1 MESIY
6 RTLCFCQKVNASY
19 KIFYGHSI
27 YWKLTELD
35 YVIDGWKRKNIQGD
49 IYAFFVDLPSR
60 DAVDQLINSKHLEI
74 DANSKKHSLIF
85 DWEQSDTD
93 FLINDAS
100 DNEYKPFISL
110 CSKATYYFSIIESE
124 FIDEFLREKKEAI
137 SRLEDEY
144 IVPLA
149 KNPHLLNTFAIYT
162 PTRIETSLQNIRDGR
177 NHIAGVEF
185 YINDIFEDYQDCE
198 ATFLLISEGE
208 KEQGSFKLSDEPKS
222 ISTRFDPDYMELSIK
237 DGEEVI
243 FEEKCH
249 FIKSINVN
257 MNIISGSI
265 KTNSGAVPMHSSSSF
280 TIGDDGE

>member
-6 RTLCFCQKVNASY
+6 RTLCFCQKINSSY

-27 YWKLTELD
+27 HWKLTGLD

-49 IYAFFVDLPSR
+49 IYAFFVDLPNR

-124 FIDEFLREKKEAI
+124 FIDEFLREKKETI

-149 KNPHLLNTFAIYT
+149 KNPHLLSTFAIYT
-162 PTRIETSLQNIRDGR
+162 PTRIETSLQNIRDER

-185 YINDIFEDYQDCE
+185 YINDIFEEYQDCE
-198 ATFLLISEGE
+198 ATILLSSEGE
-208 KEQGSFKLSDEPKS
+208 NEQGSFKLSDEPKS

-243 FEEKCH
+243 FKEKCH
-249 FIKSINVN
+249 FIKSININ
-257 MNIISGSI
+257 MNIISGNI

-280 TIGDDGE
+280 TVGNDGE

>member
-6 RTLCFCQKVNASY
+6 RTLCFCQKVNGSY
-19 KIFYGHSI
+19 KVFYGHSI
-27 YWKLTELD
+27 YWKLTDLD

-49 IYAFFVDLPSR
+49 IYVFFVDLPSR

-124 FIDEFLREKKEAI
+124 LIDEFLREKKDTI

-149 KNPHLLNTFAIYT
+149 KNPYLLNTFAIYT
-162 PTRIETSLQNIRDGR
+162 PTRIETSLQNIRDEGD
-177 NHIAGVEF
+177 HIAGVEF
-185 YINDIFEDYQDCE
+185 YINDIFEEYQDCE
-198 ATFLLISEGE
+198 ATFLLSSEGE

-257 MNIISGSI
+257 MNIMSGNI

>member
-6 RTLCFCQKVNASY
+6 RTLCFCQKINSSY

-27 YWKLTELD
+27 YWKLTDLD

-60 DAVDQLINSKHLEI
+60 DAIDQLINSKHLEI
-74 DANSKKHSLIF
+74 DSNSKKHSLIF
-85 DWEQSDTD
+85 DWEQNDTD
-93 FLINDAS
+93 FLINDAR
-100 DNEYKPFISL
+100 DYEYKPFISL

-124 FIDEFLREKKEAI
+124 FIDDFLREKKEAI

-144 IVPLA
+144 IVPLV
-149 KNPHLLNTFAIYT
+149 KYPHLLNTFAIYT
-162 PTRIETSLQNIRDGR
+162 PTRIEASLQNIRDKT

-185 YINDIFEDYQDCE
+185 YINDIFEEYQDCE
-198 ATFLLISEGE
+198 ATFLLSSEGE

-257 MNIISGSI
+257 MNIISGNI

>member
-1 MESIY
+1 MESVY
-6 RTLCFCQKVNASY
+6 RTLCFCQKVNGSY

-27 YWKLTELD
+27 YWKLTDLD

-49 IYAFFVDLPSR
+49 IYAFFVDLSSR
-60 DAVDQLINSKHLEI
+60 DAVDQLINSEHLEI
-74 DANSKKHSLIF
+74 DASSKKHSLIF

-124 FIDEFLREKKEAI
+124 FIEEFLREKKEAI

-162 PTRIETSLQNIRDGR
+162 PTRIETSFQNIRDER
-177 NHIAGVEF
+177 NHIAGLEF
-185 YINDIFEDYQDCE
+185 YINDIFEDYRDCE
-198 ATFLLISEGE
+198 VIFLLSSEGE

-222 ISTRFDPDYMELSIK
+222 ISLRFDPDYMELSIK

-257 MNIISGSI
+257 MNMISGNI

-280 TIGDDGE
+280 RIGGDGE